1 MYRHILFILVVFAT
15 FASADVLFFEDF
27 TSGNL
32 DGWTLDPG
40 EIGQRWMIT
49 SQHFFTG
56 PFGVLCEK
64 GEDQDERLISPPICL
79 TSDVTVN
86 FHWATS
92 YTWFVS
98 PHNNGDYSLEI
109 REAGG
114 PGEWVELWNEEE
126 FGPFDNWVWN
136 ETEVEIGPYWYGHD
150 VQFAWRIV
158 ADRAADVWLDMITVS
173 DSGSSDIQETT
184 FGAIKATFR

>member
-1 MYRHILFILVVFAT
+1 VIRRILFTIIVFAS

-27 TSGNL
+27 S
-32 DGWTLDPG
+32 DGDISDWTLDPG
-40 EIGQRWMIT
+40 EVGQRWIVS
-49 SQHFFTG
+49 SQHYFNG
-56 PFGVLCEK
+56 PYGVLCEM
-64 GEDQDERLISPPICL
+64 GRNQDERLISPPILL
-79 TSDVTVN
+79 TSGVVVD

-114 PGEWVELWNEEE
+114 PGEWVEIWNEEE
-126 FGPFDNWVWN
+126 FGPFENWVWY
-136 ETEVEIGPYWYGHD
+136 ETEVGIGEFWFGHD

-158 ADRAADVWLDMITVS
+158 ADKAADAWLDTITVYDDGPS
-173 DSGSSDIQETT
+173 DVRETS
-184 FGAIKATFR
+184 FGVIKASFR